1 MARSRRFRSGI
12 TFSLATLRLRLMLL
26 VGFSLLPAIL
36 LILNISVDQRN
47 ASLAD
52 ASTEVKQIAA
62 EISAEQGLLAQ
73 ATQQLVTSL
82 AQVKL
87 VENYT
92 SQDCSNLLGSIAGQ
106 LLAYANIA
114 VADLNGSVKCSA
126 LPFTG
131 AISVANQSFFKQTM
145 ETQSF
150 SLGDITVG
158 RISKTEVIAYGAPIY
173 NPQKQVI
180 GVIYASVSLSY
191 LSSQPL
197 QLSLPNS
204 TQINITT
211 PDGKVL
217 ATLFGNKS
225 EMGQN
230 MFAVPTFQSQ
240 VGASISTA
248 STFSATGLDG
258 TPRLYAAAELGS
270 SGQGISGMVIAG
282 LPLSPIEKQADQD
295 LLFGLLGM
303 AAVVLAGEGAAWLI
317 GVRLFG
323 RMQRLATTDPLTG
336 VFNRNHSMELGE
348 RELRRSE
355 RSRFPLAVAIL
366 DLDFFKNVNDTHGH
380 AVGDNLLKVCAKA
393 CLNGCRDVDI
403 VGRYGGEEFIII
415 LPDADALEAIVICER
430 IRVLIANSKVSGK
443 KGVSVGVTASV
454 GIAET
459 TSESRDLKQLLVLA
473 DAALYRAKESGRDQ
487 VIVSD

>member
-1 MARSRRFRSGI
+1 
-12 TFSLATLRLRLMLL
+12 MLL

-36 LILNISVDQRN
+36 LILNVSVEQRKG
-47 ASLAD
+47 SLAD

-73 ATQQLVTSL
+73 ATQQLIASL
-82 AQVKL
+82 GEVPL
-87 VENYT
+87 VENYN

-114 VADLNGSVKCSA
+114 VADLNGTVKCSA

-131 AISVANQSFFKQTM
+131 TVSIADQGFFKQAI

-158 RISKTEVIAYGAPIY
+158 KISKTEVIAYGAPIY
-173 NPQKQVI
+173 NPEKAII

-197 QLSLPNS
+197 QLNLPNS

-211 PDGKVL
+211 SDGKVL

-230 MFAVPTFQSQ
+230 MFAGSTFQSE
-240 VGASISTA
+240 VGATISTG
-248 STFSATGLDG
+248 STFSANGIDG
-258 TPRLYAAAELGS
+258 IPRLFAATQLGS
-270 SGQGISGMVIAG
+270 SGQGISGLVIAG
-282 LPLSPIEKQADQD
+282 LPLAPIEKQADQD
-295 LLFGLLGM
+295 LLLGLLGM

-336 VFNRNHSMELGE
+336 VFNRHHSMELGE

-355 RSRFPLAVAIL
+355 RSGIPLAVAIL
-366 DLDFFKNVNDTHGH
+366 DLDFFKKVNDTHGH
-380 AVGDNLLKVCAKA
+380 AVGDNLLKACAKA
-393 CLNGCRDVDI
+393 CINGCRDVDI
-403 VGRYGGEEFIII
+403 IGRYGGEEFMII
-415 LPDADALEAIVICER
+415 LPDADALEAVVVSER
-430 IRVLIANSKVSGK
+430 IRSLIANSKVFGK

-454 GIAET
+454 GIAEST
-459 TSESRDLKQLLVLA
+459 GQISDLKDLLLLA
-473 DAALYRAKESGRDQ
+473 DGALYKAKENGRDQ
-487 VIVSD
+487 VIVAD